1 MALVRGRRIAY
12 ARFVPQSSRW
22 HCQLIRVLHACPTTL
37 SSIAR
42 KPWAVTNRVEKL
54 CLPTRAESKCNASW
68 YYLLAEWISLL
79 ANVSISKI
87 PDYWRKNSFISCARW
102 QYIGNTELLFDFSGH
117 SRTINRASFQL
128 GDCIFSVF
136 GVGEKNLYIIF
147 LRELQ
152 VYGLHL

>member
-1 MALVRGRRIAY
+1 MAQG
-12 ARFVPQSSRW
+12 SR
-22 HCQLIRVLHACPTTL
+22 LFIRVLHACRTTL

-42 KPWAVTNRVEKL
+42 KPRAVTSRVQKPE
-54 CLPTRAESKCNASW
+54 CNASW

-79 ANVSISKI
+79 ANVSISKN
-87 PDYWRKNSFISCARW
+87 PDYCRKNSFISCACW

-128 GDCIFSVF
+128 GHCIFSLF

-152 VYGLHL
+152 LYGLHL